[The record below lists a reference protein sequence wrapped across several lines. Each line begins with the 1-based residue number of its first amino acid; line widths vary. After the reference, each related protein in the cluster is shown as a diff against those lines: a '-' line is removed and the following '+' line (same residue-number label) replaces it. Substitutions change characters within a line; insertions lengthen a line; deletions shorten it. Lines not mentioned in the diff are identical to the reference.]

1 MLRTFVFAIAV
12 LGAIGLTASSTPAS
26 ARIAAGAAAPM
37 VETNKVDVRCHHHR
51 YSSRFHCPSRHPHW
65 HHRHYWHAQ
74 PFYWQPYHHYH
85 YHHHRWHSRRHWHW

>member
-74 PFYWQPYHHYH
+74 PFYWQPY